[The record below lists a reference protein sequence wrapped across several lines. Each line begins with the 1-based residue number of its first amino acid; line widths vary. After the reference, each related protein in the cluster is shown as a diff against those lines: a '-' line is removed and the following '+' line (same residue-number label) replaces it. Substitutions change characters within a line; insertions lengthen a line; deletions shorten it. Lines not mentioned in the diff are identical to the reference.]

1 MGHGL
6 TAIIALSEGLAG
18 KTDDPRVEDALH
30 GINEIAR
37 ESLTDTRK
45 AVRALTEFDG
55 TANGDDTHTQE
66 SDQHSWDDIRPI
78 LAHARSLGIVTVFT
92 ETGTRADDE
101 AQADLCFD
109 VTREAITNAIR
120 HGQNVTHVNVAW
132 NHTENAAVTAI
143 IHNDGTSSLLG
154 SPLRGEL
161 AAKRT
166 EGSPVCKDTGT
177 GLTRLTHRIE
187 SIGGTFEYGPDENGE
202 WVVTAVIPSM
212 DRNVN
217 GKDPVS

>member
-1 MGHGL
+1 MDHGL

-161 AAKRT
+161 AAKRP
-166 EGSPVCKDTGT
+166 E
-177 GLTRLTHRIE
+177 R
-187 SIGGTFEYGPDENGE
+187 SI
-202 WVVTAVIPSM
+202 TA
-212 DRNVN
+212 NT
-217 GKDPVS
+217 